1 MLDQFQGLL
10 DGKTEGKV
18 LDVGPD
24 AGLDLILV
32 VRGVDV
38 AVTVVGAGVAVAV
51 TTWVTV
57 WLPPRSR

>member
-1 MLDQFQGLL
+1 MVGN
-10 DGKTEGKV
+10 TEGKV

-51 TTWVTV
+51 TAWVTV